1 MAEIKG
7 FKEITYEQLNSLL
20 NESFKALELS
30 KEEVAVNTFVTTQ
43 TIYNILTSD
52 SQPVTDKT
60 LISVSKELGVEVLVV
75 VNDESKSYFIKKG
88 KIKISV

>member
-7 FKEITYEQLNSLL
+7 FKEITYEQLNTIL
-20 NESFKALELS
+20 NDNFKSLELS
-30 KEEVAVNTFVTTQ
+30 KEEIAVKTSVTTQ
-43 TIYNILTSD
+43 TIYNILSSD

-75 VNDESKSYFIKKG
+75 VNDESKAYFIKK
-88 KIKISV
+88 KRVLTV